1 MFLLS
6 SAPLRQAPGG
16 LVPGLPRS
24 GLNSGALRALAPAP
38 RSGPGGFEG
47 PLLLGPQRPRLL
59 WHRSEDGPHLLPE
72 FLFRHPKVLLA
83 GLRGPLSSRASSP
96 GGARL
101 RVAPALACS
110 SWARR
115 QKTCFHRPRPRPR
128 ARGSGLGA
136 RGSSQAAR
144 SGPPRISLTQSQ
156 HQPAGPSAGQ
166 SPPRAEG
173 ARPQPSAMTDGRLM
187 RSARP
192 GVQGPRPR

>member
-83 GLRGPLSSRASSP
+83 RLRGPLSSRASSP

-115 QKTCFHRPRPRPR
+115 QKTCFHRPRPRPH
-128 ARGSGLGA
+128 ARGSGLV
-136 RGSSQAAR
+136 
-144 SGPPRISLTQSQ
+144 
-156 HQPAGPSAGQ
+156 AG
-166 SPPRAEG
+166 RALG
-173 ARPQPSAMTDGRLM
+173 ARPRPRARGRLAFP
-187 RSARP
+187 SLSP
-192 GVQGPRPR
+192 STSLLGPRRASPHPGLRAPGLSLRP